1 MQTLQLQVS
10 LMRQFWRVE
19 AAFAEPFAIHHDLYA
34 PFTLMC
40 GNAQKSGV
48 VGFSRLAH
56 VLKIAKPRNLAQVG
70 KRVVLLVSV
79 FVVNV
84 MRRILT
90 NHVKPCKPMGESF
103 FVVDGDSPVAGNG
116 WTASAFANKIRSACV
131 LYPNKPA
138 CAGVVFENGSEM
150 VSGNHEFQFTIGMTK

>member
-84 MRRILT
+84 MRCILT
-90 NHVKPCKPMGESF
+90 SHVKPCKPRGKAF
-103 FVVDGDSPVAGNG
+103 FVGAGDRPVAGNVG
-116 WTASAFANKIRSACV
+116 LPARLPIRSGLRVCCTQTNQPV
-131 LYPNKPA
+131 L
-138 CAGVVFENGSEM
+138 GSYLRM
-150 VSGNHEFQFTIGMTK
+150 DRRWSAVIMNFSLP